1 MCHIHLPNNFTQ
13 IEIHAK
19 QHPFDIKKTTSFTL
33 LLHDFDDTNI
43 ISLLQTYKQ
52 INYTGYK
59 MIDIN
64 VCIVMAQ
71 FKQQVRINDIRTK
84 ISKHFGCTEVLFF
97 PLLEETIY
105 TKYDDIQVH
114 GTYRPKHVHSSR
126 VFHTPHSSSSVVN
139 IVNSNNNSNN
149 ITINNINNINIFINP
164 YGFETVKH
172 ITNEEWKH
180 MIEEGLKQGLAHL
193 TCKTIEKVHSV
204 PENKNFY
211 IENNATKEVTLI
223 GHNDNKYTMTLEE
236 LVNKAPS
243 QYMDIIKENIMD
255 MDPVCTIEKKWNRNQ
270 QKSTEAHRIIRTLKN
285 VGIQNFQ
292 DIIPNELL

>member
-1 MCHIHLPNNFTQ
+1 MS
-13 IEIHAK
+13 
-19 QHPFDIKKTTSFTL
+19 TSFCIL
-33 LLHDFDDTNI
+33 IYDFDNI
-43 ISLLQTYKQ
+43 NAAVELLKTYKNVNF
-52 INYTGYK
+52 IAFK
-59 MIDIN
+59 MIDVN
-64 VCIVMAQ
+64 VCLLAAQ
-71 FKQQVRINDIRTK
+71 FKKSIRVNDVKHKMLR
-84 ISKHFGCTEVLFF
+84 HFGCSDMIFMALTVGVIDKYEDIH
-97 PLLEETIY
+97 IY
-105 TKYDDIQVH
+105 GNYRRQCVQAKYN
-114 GTYRPKHVHSSR
+114 TL
-126 VFHTPHSSSSVVN
+126 SVPTLVNN
-139 IVNSNNNSNN
+139 IVTNNNN
-149 ITINNINNINIFINP
+149 ITINNNINNINIFINP

-243 QYMDIIKENIMD
+243 QYMDIIKENAQD